1 MLVEEHC
8 DNYSEESRNLRH
20 LLCFPF
26 IPFRVERLRMS
37 HAPVTFEWR
46 GIPSIGLACLGPTG
60 SPPNLAGAHSSLGAY
75 RRVIAGVLAAK
86 QRRR

>member
-8 DNYSEESRNLRH
+8 DDYSEESRNLRH
-20 LLCFPF
+20 LLCFPS

-46 GIPSIGLACLGPTG
+46 AGSMNGICASKM
-60 SPPNLAGAHSSLGAY
+60 SM
-75 RRVIAGVLAAK
+75 VD
-86 QRRR
+86 